1 MVNALVNISE
11 EANRVLNVVKA
22 KYGLKD
28 KGQAIEKVAAE
39 YAEHLLEPSFRPEFI
54 RKAEKAR
61 KGPFR
66 KIQSLGELGLKT
78 DAVRT

>member
-11 EANRVLNVVKA
+11 NANRVLNVVKA

-28 KGQAIEKVAAE
+28 KSQAIEMVTAE
-39 YAEHLLEPSFRPEFI
+39 YAKRILEPEFRPEFVA
-54 RKAEKAR
+54 KVQKAR

-66 KIQSLGELGLKT
+66 RIQSLDDLGLKT